1 MKTAWIS
8 RTGELELLL
17 FFAGW
22 GMDSALAEHLWAH
35 DDKEGFGM
43 DILAFHDYGSL
54 EISPGIREHF
64 ESYSKI
70 TLIAW
75 SLGVWAAAHAALPRV
90 DRAVALNGTL
100 RPLSE
105 RYGISPE
112 VFFATHAGWSE
123 QNRTRFY
130 RRMCGSGEALD
141 HFLSMAP
148 LRSPAD
154 QKEELGFL
162 GESLIASE
170 NSPLPWGYDQIIIG
184 DRDMVFPF
192 QRQVIAWDGFGVSL
206 VEGMPHF
213 PFFHLKSFR
222 EVLLCCK

>member
-1 MKTAWIS
+1 M
-8 RTGELELLL
+8 ELLL

-112 VFFATHAGWSE
+112 VFLP
-123 QNRTRFY
+123 
-130 RRMCGSGEALD
+130 RMPD
-141 HFLSMAP
+141 
-148 LRSPAD
+148 
-154 QKEELGFL
+154 
-162 GESLIASE
+162 
-170 NSPLPWGYDQIIIG
+170 
-184 DRDMVFPF
+184 
-192 QRQVIAWDGFGVSL
+192 GVSKTEPAFTGECAEAAKRLITFSPWPLCDLPPTRKRSL
-206 VEGMPHF
+206 VFSE
-213 PFFHLKSFR
+213 R
-222 EVLLCCK
+222 A